1 MTPFPITVYFSK
13 KGEFVS
19 MRRNKRYEIVKSLR
33 SITSTFGRLFFIFLV
48 GAMLLAGWDQEA
60 RGQKKSAPNADPTAA
75 SETLDDARKGP
86 VLTTKSAPLPQSDS
100 APVLPSPE
108 VGKWVERFEELSNSI
123 KIGQLDQEFAD
134 LFYEELNAALTVMR
148 NRLRDVLTAL
158 DVPVSQPI
166 KVSSAKGAKRS
177 SGTNTEPEKSKGASP
192 PDKTAEDREQAFLEV
207 EQLREDLNVL
217 YRLRIQTLELVS
229 PELRDR
235 ITGTGFEGVQ
245 ALREELDYLSLKFR
259 SRIKLLPQIGKQAA
273 GKMKGAPIPAFF
285 AFIQIVITILIFIWW
300 RRWAAQGITRVRRSI
315 LDIRPL
321 KLHQKRLAKYLWYL
335 NRVHSPIGWFI
346 LLTLI
351 FQITSAQTGI
361 FYILLWKQIKY
372 ILLAWFAV
380 TLIDALSARGAAGLK
395 SKTAGLRLRSIW
407 LVAVWILFVY
417 MGMDLIK
424 EFAGKGAIYAWFW
437 TLSEFLIV
445 PVLFLLLR
453 WWRPEIYRK
462 LERESQRPGYIKKV
476 LQHQQGLG
484 SYLGAAIGAIHL
496 IGDVFRQWLL
506 RGIST
511 FEWGRHLI
519 ANLTRIEAVRIS
531 ERQRRQVH
539 GEPIPE
545 EVRSRLYKD
554 EGSLVESVGR
564 DILERMVSLVERER
578 QGAAVI
584 VAERGGGKTQLLERL
599 DRGLD
604 KMMVLFDCPPGGLQA
619 VRRALAEAFNLK
631 VSDLTPEVMT
641 QRLRDRRI
649 SVIGIDNIHRLC
661 RPALGGQHEIDQFSG
676 LIRAIEVDVFWFY
689 GVDWAAWQYIS
700 RVRADRLFVDDVL
713 NLSLWTENQIRGL
726 IEQRTD
732 RTGIQPDF
740 GELALPR
747 QFEDIDYETVEER
760 NRNGF
765 YRILWNASDGNPAVA
780 LQLWADSLRVAPK
793 GRILVS
799 LPQLPATEELEGVNI
814 TVLLILRVIAQSGY
828 ASQEQITDSL
838 KLPETEV
845 NVALR
850 FALAREWVE
859 IADGWYR
866 LTWKWFRSI
875 TRVLAR
881 QNLLVRRTLGGKS

>member
-1 MTPFPITVYFSK
+1 MIQ
-13 KGEFVS
+13 
-19 MRRNKRYEIVKSLR
+19 NKRYKIVKSLR
-33 SITSTFGRLFFIFLV
+33 SIATTVDKLFFIFLV

-60 RGQKKSAPNADPTAA
+60 RGQTKSTPKANPTAA
-75 SETLDDARKGP
+75 SETLDDAHKGP
-86 VLTTKSAPLPQSDS
+86 VLTTKSAPLPQSDR
-100 APVLPSPE
+100 APILPSPE
-108 VGKWVERFEELSNSI
+108 VGEWVERFEELSKGIQN
-123 KIGQLDQEFAD
+123 GQLDQEFAD
-134 LFYEELNAALTVMR
+134 LFYEELNAALTDMR

-158 DVPVSQPI
+158 DTPVSQPA

-192 PDKTAEDREQAFLEV
+192 PDKAAEDREQAFLEA
-207 EQLREDLNVL
+207 EQLRVDLNVL
-217 YRLRIQTLELVS
+217 YLLRIQTLELVS

-245 ALREELDYLSLKFR
+245 AFREELDYLSLRFR
-259 SRIKLLPQIGKQAA
+259 SRVKLLPQIGKQVA

-285 AFIQIVITILIFIWW
+285 AFIQIVIIILIFIWW

-315 LDIRPL
+315 LNIRPL
-321 KLHQKRLAKYLWYL
+321 KPHHKRLAKYLWYV

-346 LLTLI
+346 LLALI
-351 FQITSAQTGI
+351 FKTTSAYSGI
-361 FYILLWKQIKY
+361 FYILLWTQIKY
-372 ILLAWFAV
+372 ILFAWFAV

-395 SKTAGLRLRSIW
+395 SENAGLRLRSIW
-407 LVAVWILFVY
+407 LVAVWVLISG
-417 MGMDLIK
+417 MGMNITEDM
-424 EFAGKGAIYAWFW
+424 AGKGVIHAWFW
-437 TLSEFLIV
+437 TFSKVLAL

-476 LQHQQGLG
+476 LQHQQGPK
-484 SYLGAAIGAIHL
+484 SYLGAAIGAAYL
-496 IGDVFRQWLL
+496 IWDAIRQRLL
-506 RGIST
+506 RGISA
-511 FEWGRHLI
+511 FQWGRHLI
-519 ANLTRIEAVRIS
+519 ANLTRIEAVRVS

-545 EVRSRLYKD
+545 EVRNRLYKD

-564 DILERMVSLVERER
+564 DILERMVHLVEKER
-578 QGAAVI
+578 RGDAVI

-599 DRGLD
+599 DGQLD
-604 KMMVLFDCPPGGLQA
+604 KTMVLFDCPPRGIDA
-619 VRRALAEAFNLK
+619 FHKALAAALDLK
-631 VSDLTPEVMT
+631 VSDLTPEVIT
-641 QRLRDRRI
+641 KRFQDRRI
-649 SVIGIDNIHRLC
+649 KAIGIDNLHRLS
-661 RPALGGQHEIDQFSG
+661 RPALGGQHEIDQLSG

-700 RVRADRLFVDDVL
+700 RVRADHLFVDDVL

-732 RTGIQPDF
+732 LAGIQPDF
-740 GELALPR
+740 GELTLPR

-760 NRNGF
+760 NRHGF

-859 IADGWYR
+859 ISDGWYS

-881 QNLLVRRTLGGKS
+881 KNLLVRRTLGG